1 MTFFLRINS
10 TSSGAEM
17 NLKVGE
23 GGTDPERKWEGTDP
37 AQSAGKK
44 NYFGHAPPLFF
55 GSKSTISRFGKR
67 FHDGQYSL
75 VSFVFF
81 YSRCP
86 HAQPFVKVGGGTS
99 PHAPWSRRH
108 CPYHTFTYQLLI

>member
-1 MTFFLRINS
+1 MTFFLKINS

-44 NYFGHAPPLFF
+44 IILVMPLHFF
-55 GSKSTISRFGKR
+55 LALKV
-67 FHDGQYSL
+67 QLVVL
-75 VSFVFF
+75 VSAFMMV
-81 YSRCP
+81 ST
-86 HAQPFVKVGGGTS
+86 V
-99 PHAPWSRRH
+99 W
-108 CPYHTFTYQLLI
+108 